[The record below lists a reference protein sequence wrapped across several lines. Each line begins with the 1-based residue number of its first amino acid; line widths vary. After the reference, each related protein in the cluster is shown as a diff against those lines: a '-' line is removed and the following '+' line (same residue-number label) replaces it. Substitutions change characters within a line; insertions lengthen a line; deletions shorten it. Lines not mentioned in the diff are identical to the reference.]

1 MDQNEIALKRMLGEL
16 EQRAITAEA
25 SLVAATNSVA
35 ARDRDISRL
44 QSEVAALKAAPA
56 TPAAPV
62 QQSPPPAANAEL
74 ERELKQVRAK
84 VAELTQENEAL
95 KAARTPHT
103 AHAISAL

>member
-35 ARDRDISRL
+35 ARDREISRL

-62 QQSPPPAANAEL
+62 QQSPPPANAEL